1 MECPHCSHIIVRDS
15 LMNDDWE
22 PYYKLMCPRCHVE
35 LMSVHTNFVDGWESM
50 KDFLL
55 KEEE

>member
-1 MECPHCSHIIVRDS
+1 
-15 LMNDDWE
+15 
-22 PYYKLMCPRCHVE
+22 MCPRCHVE